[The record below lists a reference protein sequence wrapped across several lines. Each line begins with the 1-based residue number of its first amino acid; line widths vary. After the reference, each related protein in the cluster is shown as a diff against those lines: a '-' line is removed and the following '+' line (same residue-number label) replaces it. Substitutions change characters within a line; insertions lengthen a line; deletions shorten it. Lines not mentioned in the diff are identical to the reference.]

1 MRYILIRMK
10 TERAPRRAQARAP
23 SDAAPA
29 PARPPRR
36 LSSDELLQGARQVVI
51 EHAGREYRVQLTA
64 NGKLI
69 MTA

>member
-1 MRYILIRMK
+1 MK
-10 TERAPRRAQARAP
+10 TDRVPLRAQARAP
-23 SDAAPA
+23 AGAAAA
-29 PARPPRR
+29 PARPLRR

>member
-1 MRYILIRMK
+1 MQ
-10 TERAPRRAQARAP
+10 TNRAKLAHRAAVRRDPRP
-23 SDAAPA
+23 I
-29 PARPPRR
+29 PPRR

-64 NGKLI
+64 TGKLI